1 MAAVHKFTWFTILTE
16 ELLEVAEKNKGA
28 LNTVEIY
35 QYTSV

>member
-1 MAAVHKFTWFTILTE
+1 MAAVHKFIWFTILRG

-35 QYTSV
+35 P